1 MNLTKEEIEEIKEA
15 LETHESFLNR
25 IVNGTDIQATE
36 TNDREYA
43 RNRIEMIRIR
53 LKNKFDNAHVIY
65 LGENKHRVYKKS
77 TEEDLMAS

>member
-25 IVNGTDIQATE
+25 IVNATDIQATE

-43 RNRIEMIRIR
+43 RNRIEMIHSI
-53 LKNKFDNAHVIY
+53 KNKLDNAHVIY
-65 LGENKHRVYKKS
+65 LWRE
-77 TEEDLMAS
+77 